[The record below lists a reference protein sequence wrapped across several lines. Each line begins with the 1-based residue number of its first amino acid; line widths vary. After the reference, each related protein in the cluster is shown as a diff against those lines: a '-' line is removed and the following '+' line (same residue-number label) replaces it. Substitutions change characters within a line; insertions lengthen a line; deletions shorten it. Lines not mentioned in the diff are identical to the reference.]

1 VGDADIHT
9 SAAAAAE
16 KEGKMRKFS
25 FRPALEFRGR
35 KFKGLRG
42 FAGKPFH
49 PPLTDVPVGAYVI
62 GPVLDL
68 IAFIG
73 GDSSWATDFY
83 RAGGF
88 TLLVGAVVSVA
99 TAITGFADW
108 LNTEKGTQMRRMAN
122 AHAWAMIALTLLV
135 VAELGLRYIGD
146 RSDSPDGLIVVLG
159 MSVAGLVTVGGTL
172 GGSIVYDFGFNVET
186 ASDNHVYHPSE
197 HDIIHPYDE
206 APTAGV
212 KQASDQSG

>member
-1 VGDADIHT
+1 
-9 SAAAAAE
+9 
-16 KEGKMRKFS
+16 MRRFS
-25 FRPALEFRGR
+25 FRPGLEVRGR

-49 PPLTDVPVGAYVI
+49 PPLTDVPVGAYII

-68 IAFIG
+68 IAFMSR
-73 GDSSWATDFY
+73 DSSWAGDVY

-122 AHAWAMIALTLLV
+122 AHAWSMILLTLLV
-135 VAELGLRYIGD
+135 LAELALRYLGD
-146 RSDSPDGLIVVLG
+146 RSDSPDGLIVALG
-159 MSVAGLVTVGGTL
+159 LLVAGLVTVGGTL
-172 GGSIVYDFGFNVET
+172 GGSMVYDFGFNVET

-197 HDIIHPYDE
+197 HDIIHPHDE
-206 APTAGV
+206 PPTADP
-212 KQASDQSG
+212 KRTSDQSA

>member
-1 VGDADIHT
+1 M
-9 SAAAAAE
+9 
-16 KEGKMRKFS
+16 KRFS

-49 PPLTDVPVGAYVI
+49 PPLTDVPVGAYII

-68 IAFIG
+68 IAFIA
-73 GDSSWATDFY
+73 GDSSWSADVY

-99 TAITGFADW
+99 TAITGYADW

-122 AHAWAMIALTLLV
+122 AHAWAMIVLTLLV
-135 VAELGLRYIGD
+135 IAELVLRYPGD
-146 RSDSPDGLIVVLG
+146 RSASPDGLIVVFG
-159 MSVAGLVTVGGTL
+159 IAIAALVTLGGTL
-172 GGSIVYDFGFNVET
+172 GGSMVYDFGFNVET

-197 HDIIHPYDE
+197 HDIIHPHDDPPSAAE
-206 APTAGV
+206 QKRG
-212 KQASDQSG
+212 G

>member
-1 VGDADIHT
+1 
-9 SAAAAAE
+9 
-16 KEGKMRKFS
+16 MRRFS
-25 FRPALEFRGR
+25 VRPGLEFRGR

-49 PPLTDVPVGAYVI
+49 PPLTDVPVGAYII

-68 IAFIG
+68 IAFISR
-73 GDSSWATDFY
+73 DSSWAGDVY

-88 TLLVGAVVSVA
+88 TLLIGAVVSVA

-122 AHAWAMIALTLLV
+122 AHAWSMILLTLLV
-135 VAELGLRYIGD
+135 LVELALRYLGD
-146 RSDSPDGLIVVLG
+146 RSDSPDGLIVALG
-159 MSVAGLVTVGGTL
+159 LLIASLVTLGGTL
-172 GGSIVYDFGFNVET
+172 GGSMVYDFGFNVET

-197 HDIIHPYDE
+197 HDIIHPHDE
-206 APTAGV
+206 PPTADP
-212 KQASDQSG
+212 KRSSDQSA

>member
-1 VGDADIHT
+1 LEATV
-9 SAAAAAE
+9 
-16 KEGKMRKFS
+16 KRFS

-49 PPLTDVPVGAYVI
+49 PPLTDVPVGAYII

-68 IAFIG
+68 IAFIAS
-73 GDSSWATDFY
+73 DSSWSGDVY

-99 TAITGFADW
+99 TAITGYADW

-122 AHAWAMIALTLLV
+122 AHAWAMIVLTLLV
-135 VAELGLRYIGD
+135 IAELGLRYLGD
-146 RSDSPDGLIVVLG
+146 RSDSPDGLIVLFG
-159 MSVAGLVTVGGTL
+159 LAIAALVTLGGTL
-172 GGSIVYDFGFNVET
+172 GGSMVYDFGFNVET

-197 HDIIHPYDE
+197 HDIIHPHDDPPRE
-206 APTAGV
+206 AEP
-212 KQASDQSG
+212 KPSG